1 VAPPA
6 PRKRWQHSGERPSYG
21 TPKPVE
27 APPPYEI
34 AEDFNKG
41 LLAIVRRNDKFKFF
55 IDWQRDVRWKP
66 FLDAIRGSGFRS
78 VQLASGMW
86 SPPHSSKPESVLA
99 FVKAMG
105 GRVAVSPAAHAAMV
119 DVPQRP
125 AGPALVVRRATGRP
139 GVEMVDSAGDAD
151 ALYKFAKALWDS
163 GFRGEKNP
171 RTGRYERYY
180 ATSVV
185 PLDRL
190 LATPMASEIFVP
202 EDVMVDV
209 VAARGTREASR
220 AASGV
225 PCHLLPAPDGM
236 KYMPFQCAGIMFAAE
251 RPGTII
257 GDDMGLGK
265 TIQAIGVINTRPEI
279 GSVVIVAP
287 ASLLRNWAGELRAWL
302 VRPARVYVAETN
314 DPVPPDAN
322 IVIVNYE
329 RLIDRTETVKDYGDA
344 QPVHAVEQTARGFA
358 IRNTASGRIVASGM
372 RSAQRAQ
379 EMLEQIIDLG
389 EPHPTE
395 PKSRVGTRAQYSRWA
410 ERKRAGAFYVVD
422 ATWSDA
428 RLPGPRDKIRPKEIK
443 VERPSQVFRD
453 LMARSWDLLVVDEAQ
468 RIKESGGPQQK
479 TRTAVLGEE
488 EEGGDRQN
496 PIWRMVKPGLRQRA
510 SRAIL
515 LTGTPIP
522 NRIIEI
528 WPFLRATAPEVF
540 NSYWKFAF
548 RYAGPQQKSVGNR
561 TFWEFKG
568 ASNVEEL
575 QDLMRSTVMVRRM
588 KAQVLT
594 ELPAKTRQAI
604 PLHVPEAIELMVNYA
619 MERAAERAANDRE
632 RDDDWRDD
640 SSYEQQMMEDAENL
654 QALIAQAKAAGN
666 IVEYNILAQRLNE
679 LVSVAFRDTSRMR
692 AAIAVL
698 KVPYVVD
705 HLESMFDSGIECVV
719 VMAHHHEVQDAI
731 FAAIEKRFGAGSAV
745 LHRGGLSNAEK
756 DAAVRRFQGVSKAK
770 SPTGQAIPHDPK
782 ARVFVGSILASG
794 VGITLTR
801 ASHIVFAELDWVPGN
816 VSQAEDRIHRIGQE
830 NPVLV
835 QHLVVDGTLDAKLVN
850 TIIRKQEIA
859 DRALDLLHLP
869 MEVAMQMARDG
880 KPVPAE
886 ILDAALAA
894 IGSAGDARTSDEKW
908 AWQTIIGCRN
918 GQIAPAVPLDA
929 WELAELA
936 ALAAKNG
943 QLSDSAWVRAKALA
957 IKIRGGRPAE
967 ITATSPVRG
976 PANAVE
982 EWAAGAIAYLASQ
995 DADRARFDNAVGFT
1009 GSDSS
1014 QGHALAMLLS
1024 VNAATDADWRKAV
1037 QIAMHYARTQA
1048 PPPPDVVE
1056 AIEAIRAERS
1066 AKSAEAKKA
1075 VAKLV
1080 GAAAPVTRPNG
1091 ARRRLKAAAPVRKRR
1106 RR

>member
-1 VAPPA
+1 MLP
-6 PRKRWQHSGERPSYG
+6 
-21 TPKPVE
+21 
-27 APPPYEI
+27 APPPPPPAALPPPYDIE
-34 AEDFNKG
+34 ESFKKG
-41 LLAIVRRNDKFKFF
+41 ILAIVRRNEKFKFF
-55 IDWQRDVRWKP
+55 IDWQQGVRWGP
-66 FLDAIRGSGFRS
+66 FLDAMKSSGFRAMR
-78 VQLASGMW
+78 LDSGTW
-86 SPPHSSKPESVLA
+86 SPHHTSKPESVLA

-105 GRVAVSPAAHAAMV
+105 GRVAVSPAAHSAMTIA
-119 DVPQRP
+119 PSRS
-125 AGPALVVRRATGRP
+125 AGPALTVRRAVGRP
-139 GVEMVDSAGDAD
+139 GVEMFDSAGDGD
-151 ALYKFAKALWDS
+151 ALYRLSKAIWDS

-171 RTGRYERYY
+171 STGRYERYY

-190 LATPMASEIFVP
+190 LATPLASEIFVP

-220 AASGV
+220 AASGAA
-225 PCHLLPAPDGM
+225 CHLLPAPDGM
-236 KYMPFQCAGIMFAAE
+236 KYMPFQCAGIMFASE

-265 TIQAIGVINTRPEI
+265 TIQAIGVINLRPEI
-279 GSVVIVAP
+279 QSVVIVAP

-302 VRPARVYVAETN
+302 VRPARVYVAENN
-314 DPVPPDAN
+314 DPVPSDAN

-329 RLIDRTETVKDYGDA
+329 RLIDRTETVKDYGDKS
-344 QPVHAVEQTARGFA
+344 PVHIVEQAARGFA
-358 IRNTASGRIVASGM
+358 IRNTVSGRIVVDGM
-372 RSAQRAQ
+372 RSESRARDT
-379 EMLEQIIDLG
+379 LEQVIEIG

-395 PKSRVGTRAQYSRWA
+395 PKSRIGTRAQFSRWSQ
-410 ERKRAGAFYVVD
+410 RKRDGAFYIADETWTQVRP
-422 ATWSDA
+422 ATQ
-428 RLPGPRDKIRPKEIK
+428 RDLIRPKETKID
-443 VERPSQVFRD
+443 RQSTVFRD

-496 PIWRMVKPGLRQRA
+496 PVWRLVKPGLRQRA
-510 SRAIL
+510 ARVIL

-528 WPFLRATAPEVF
+528 WPFLRTTAPEVF

-548 RYAGPQQKSVGNR
+548 RYAGPEKKTVRGK

-588 KAQVLT
+588 KSQVLT

-604 PLHVPEAIELMVNYA
+604 PLYVPEAIDLMVNYA
-619 MERAAERAANDRE
+619 MEQAAERASREADRE
-632 RDDDWRDD
+632 DDWKDHEW
-640 SSYEQQMMEDAENL
+640 YERKMLEDAEKL
-654 QALIAQAKAAGN
+654 QALMERAKASGN
-666 IVEYNILAQRLNE
+666 IIEYRQLAQRLDE
-679 LVSVAFRDTSRMR
+679 LVKVSFQDTSRIR
-692 AAIAVL
+692 SAIAVL
-698 KVPYVVD
+698 KVPYVVE
-705 HLESMFDSGIECVV
+705 HIEGMFDSGIECVV

-731 FAAIEKRFGAGSAV
+731 FAAVEKKFGAGSAV
-745 LHRGGLSNAEK
+745 LHRGGMSNAEK
-756 DAAVRRFQGVSKAK
+756 DSAVRRFQGVSKAK
-770 SPTGQAIPHDPK
+770 SPTGVAIPHDPK
-782 ARVFVGSILASG
+782 VRVFVGSILASG

-850 TIIRKQEIA
+850 TIIHKQEIA
-859 DRALDLLHLP
+859 DRALDILHLP
-869 MEVAMQMARDG
+869 MEVALRMIGEG
-880 KPVPAE
+880 KPVPQE
-886 ILDAALAA
+886 ILDAAAA
-894 IGSAGDARTSDEKW
+894 SIGSAAAARTSEEKW

-918 GQIAPAVPLDA
+918 GQIIPAAPLGA

-936 ALAAKNG
+936 ALAAKDG

-957 IKIRGGRPAE
+957 TKIRGGRPAE

-982 EWAAGAIAYLASQ
+982 EWAADAILMLAAL
-995 DADRARFDNAVGFT
+995 DTDRAHYRNDAGFT

-1014 QGHALAMLLS
+1014 QGHALAMLIS
-1024 VNAATDADWRKAV
+1024 VNCATDADWRNAV

-1048 PPPPDVVE
+1048 PPPREVAE
-1056 AIEAIRAERS
+1056 AIETMRAERA
-1066 AKSAEAKKA
+1066 AKAAEAKKA
-1075 VAKLV
+1075 VSKLV
-1080 GAAAPVTRPNG
+1080 GAAAAVTRANG
-1091 ARRRLKAAAPVRKRR
+1091 ARRLRTAASLPVRGKRR
-1106 RR
+1106 R